1 VADRRARPRAGL
13 SRDKVLVAAIA
24 YVDSHGLP
32 ALSTRRLAAALGVE
46 AMTLYHYVPTKAAL
60 LDGMVERVL
69 AQAAGDLARELDP
82 AQSRP
87 WPEVVRAVATRF
99 RAVLLAHPG
108 VLGAM
113 ATRPVNSPGAIRILE
128 AGLAIMT
135 SQGVPLALAMD
146 TLNSVMMFVIGH
158 TLAEAGQTPGHEG
171 TEPGPPAPD
180 PAAYPNF
187 AQAVRTGAGLDF
199 SSRFQRTL
207 DILIDGYAAAAG
219 SPARGTSSRSLAP
232 PAVQK
237 AANRLSTVIAAASAA
252 AEIAAGRYRL
262 FVH

>member
-13 SRDKVLVAAIA
+13 SRDKVLDAAIA
-24 YVDSHGLP
+24 FVDEYGLP

-69 AQAAGDLARELDP
+69 AQAAGDLALELNPDP
-82 AQSRP
+82 AHSPPAHSPP

-187 AQAVRTGAGLDF
+187 AEAVRTGAGLDF
-199 SSRFQRTL
+199 TSRFRRTL
-207 DILIDGYAAAAG
+207 DILIDGYAAVATATPRSPV
-219 SPARGTSSRSLAP
+219 SPARGT
-232 PAVQK
+232 K
-237 AANRLSTVIAAASAA
+237 
-252 AEIAAGRYRL
+252 GGK
-262 FVH
+262 

>member
-1 VADRRARPRAGL
+1 MGCPRCP
-13 SRDKVLVAAIA
+13 
-24 YVDSHGLP
+24 P
-32 ALSTRRLAAALGVE
+32 ALAAALGVE

-82 AQSRP
+82 AQSR

-171 TEPGPPAPD
+171 TEPGPPALILRRTRTSPRPCAPE
-180 PAAYPNF
+180 PAW
-187 AQAVRTGAGLDF
+187 T
-199 SSRFQRTL
+199 S
-207 DILIDGYAAAAG
+207 AAG
-219 SPARGTSSRSLAP
+219 SSARWTS
-232 PAVQK
+232 
-237 AANRLSTVIAAASAA
+237 
-252 AEIAAGRYRL
+252 
-262 FVH
+262 

>member
-1 VADRRARPRAGL
+1 MADRRARPRAGL
-13 SRDKVLVAAIA
+13 SRDKVLDAAIA
-24 YVDSHGLP
+24 YVDEYGLP
-32 ALSTRRLAAALGVE
+32 ALSIRRLAAALGVE

-69 AQAAGDLARELDP
+69 AQAAGDLALELNP
-82 AQSRP
+82 ELNPEHAQSQP

-135 SQGVPLALAMD
+135 SQAVPLALAMD

-158 TLAEAGQTPGHEG
+158 TLAEAGQAPGTEGTEGTKGHEGTEGTEG
-171 TEPGPPAPD
+171 TEPGPPALD

-187 AQAVRTGAGLDF
+187 AEAVRTGAGLDF
-199 SSRFQRTL
+199 TSRFRRTL

-219 SPARGTSSRSLAP
+219 
-232 PAVQK
+232 
-237 AANRLSTVIAAASAA
+237 
-252 AEIAAGRYRL
+252 
-262 FVH
+262 

>member
-1 VADRRARPRAGL
+1 VTDRRARPRAGL
-13 SRDKVLVAAIA
+13 SRDKVLDAAIA
-24 YVDSHGLP
+24 YVDEYGLP

-69 AQAAGDLARELDP
+69 EQAAGDLVLELNPDQ
-82 AQSRP
+82 AQSQP

-187 AQAVRTGAGLDF
+187 AEAVRTGAGLDF
-199 SSRFQRTL
+199 TTRFRRTL

-219 SPARGTSSRSLAP
+219 
-232 PAVQK
+232 
-237 AANRLSTVIAAASAA
+237 
-252 AEIAAGRYRL
+252 
-262 FVH
+262 